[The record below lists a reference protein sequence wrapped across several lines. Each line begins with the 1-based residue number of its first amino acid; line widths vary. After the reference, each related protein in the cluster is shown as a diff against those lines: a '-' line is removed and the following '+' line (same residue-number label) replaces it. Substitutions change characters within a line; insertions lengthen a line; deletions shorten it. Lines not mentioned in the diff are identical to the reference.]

1 MKLKHCRTVW
11 RSECTALMAR
21 AVRYVLEQKK
31 NDKPL
36 YKTYISISKPD
47 FIGGKTLRTCM
58 YIAFDATTVSTATL
72 EQKKAD
78 RKYLTELVSIKLK
91 AIKEIK
97 ENPELLKHLKIS
109 TVTYVPTGAHV
120 VVEWKEG
127 FVYSNF

>member
-1 MKLKHCRTVW
+1 MGAFGFCMFPSSIYSTVSGNLKHYSDVDWSRMCRTC
-11 RSECTALMAR
+11 R
-21 AVRYVLEQKK
+21 
-31 NDKPL
+31 
-36 YKTYISISKPD
+36 
-47 FIGGKTLRTCM
+47 